1 MIWFNALILSEA
13 KLLFLSLNT
22 NLGIAEPDKKA
33 HILFWYTFSN
43 LIVVIKLIKLIKM
56 KTFLKILLTA
66 LAVIV
71 LATVLPGVSVSG
83 YLSAIIVAVVIA
95 LLNMVVKPLLIFF
108 TLPATIV
115 TFGLFLFVI
124 NAIIILLADKLVGG
138 FAVSGFF
145 AALLFSI
152 LLSIFRSVLF
162 SLLKEKK

>member
-13 KLLFLSLNT
+13 KLLFLILNT

-43 LIVVIKLIKLIKM
+43 LIVVIKFIKM
-56 KTFLKILLTA
+56 KTFLKILFTA
-66 LAVIV
+66 LAVVV

-124 NAIIILLADKLVGG
+124 NAIIILLADNLVDG

>member
-43 LIVVIKLIKLIKM
+43 LFFVIKLIKM

-124 NAIIILLADKLVGG
+124 NAIIILLADNLVDG

>member
-43 LIVVIKLIKLIKM
+43 IIVVIKLIKM